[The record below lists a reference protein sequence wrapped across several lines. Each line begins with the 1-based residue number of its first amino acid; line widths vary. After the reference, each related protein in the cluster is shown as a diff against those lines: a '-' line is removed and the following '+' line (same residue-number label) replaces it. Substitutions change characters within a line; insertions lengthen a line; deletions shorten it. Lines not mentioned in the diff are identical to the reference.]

1 MLVRFS
7 CKNFRSI
14 GGRQID
20 LDMVSSCKIKM
31 HPTHVWGPTE
41 GAHLLR
47 NAAIYGGNASGKSN
61 IVRAIAFMRS
71 SVLGGALPPGT
82 LREYCRAREGLKD
95 QESTFEMQLETDGVV
110 YDYGFSCVLSAYRVT
125 SEWLYELGED
135 GQPLFERGGDGAVSF
150 GDSVEGSATE
160 EDLTRLR
167 VYAGDFARQAGDR
180 PASLFL
186 SSVGMGKVF
195 DGGSPL
201 AAFERVSRWFLNG
214 IRVLGAG
221 NTLPSSDFYLDGK
234 TLNEVAQILSSFDTG
249 VSSLRKRE
257 IPFDELDRHVSHGL
271 ALAIRR
277 LLADPPAGPQ
287 GDLLA
292 LTARDG
298 DSFVGIER
306 ETGADEPRATLLEV
320 RHHGSRSEFEFG
332 EESDGTQRLFD
343 FMDMLLSSNRNATF
357 VVDEIDRSFHP
368 MLTQQLVRLFNDA
381 HADDGCQLVC
391 TTHESRILSYDYFR
405 KDEIWFVDRGEDGTS
420 SLYSL
425 DEFVEARTDSRI
437 SKQYLEGRYGGV
449 PALAYEEALLA
460 LRGEE
465 D

>member
-1 MLVRFS
+1 MLIRFS

-14 GGRQID
+14 GSRQID
-20 LDMVSSCKIKM
+20 LDMVASRKIKM
-31 HPTHVWGPTE
+31 HPAHVWSPAE
-41 GAHLLR
+41 GAHVLR

-71 SVLGGALPPGT
+71 AVLGGTLPPGT
-82 LREYCRAREGLKD
+82 LREYCRAGDGLRE
-95 QESTFEMQLETDGVV
+95 QESTFEIQFVADGMA
-110 YDYGFSCVLSAYRVT
+110 YDYGFSCVLSEYRVT

-135 GQPLFERGGDGAVSF
+135 VQSLFERRGDGTVIF
-150 GDSVEGSATE
+150 GNVVEGPSTE
-160 EDLTRLR
+160 EDLTRLN
-167 VYAGDFARQAGDR
+167 VYAGDFAHQASER

-186 SSVGMGKVF
+186 SSIGTGKAF
-195 DGGSPL
+195 NSGSPL
-201 AAFERVSRWFLNG
+201 AAFERVSHWFLNG

-221 NTLPSSDFYLDGK
+221 NALPSSDFYLDGK
-234 TLNEVAQILSSFDTG
+234 TLDEVAQILSSFDTG

-277 LLADPPAGPQ
+277 LLANPPAGPK

-320 RHHGSRSEFEFG
+320 GHHGSRSEFEFG

-391 TTHESRILSYDYFR
+391 TTHESRVLSYDYFR

-425 DEFVEARTDSRI
+425 DDFIGARTDSRI